1 MGEALTRHMKLPL
14 AKGGSLVRGEVGWI
28 MARLGDVQRLEVLGQ
43 SLDLRHVFQLIS
55 VGMGDN
61 WWEE

>member
-1 MGEALTRHMKLPL
+1 MKLSL
-14 AKGGSLVRGEVGWI
+14 AKGGSLLRGEVGWI

>member
-1 MGEALTRHMKLPL
+1 M
-14 AKGGSLVRGEVGWI
+14 RGEVGWI

-55 VGMGDN
+55 VGMGDS